1 MGTWATAEGTI
12 SHHISDHFSIKK
24 HIEEHWKGEEYSVT
38 STQINKSV
46 DIITESIYIAW
57 GSDGIM
63 AALKFQKLLDSISEK
78 YKTVRFDLEAHIRFF

>member
-24 HIEEHWKGEEYSVT
+24 HVDEKWNGGEYLVT
-38 STQINKSV
+38 TTQINRTV
-46 DIITESIYIAW
+46 DIITESVYIAW
-57 GSDGIM
+57 DSDGI
-63 AALKFQKLLDSISEK
+63 AAASEFQKLLDSISEK

>member
-1 MGTWATAEGTI
+1 MGIWATAEGTI
-12 SHHISDHFSIKK
+12 SHHVSDHFSIKK

-46 DIITESIYIAW
+46 DIITEFIYIALE
-57 GSDGIM
+57 SDGIM

-78 YKTVRFDLEAHIRFF
+78 YKTVRFDLEAHIIFF